1 MHIATSKSEVAVKIH
16 EYQAKELLKE
26 FDVPVLRGKPA
37 FTVDEA
43 VAAAAELGG
52 NCWGVKAQIHAGG
65 RGKAGGVKIA
75 RSSDE
80 VREAATELLGK
91 MLVTKQTGPM
101 GKKVERLYIEAGA
114 EIVAEFY
121 AAVLIDRVTQT
132 VCLMASRVGGTDIE
146 EVAVE
151 HPEEIHKLF
160 IDPLKGLTE
169 EAAFAMAVVLGLAD
183 ELTDKAARMFLNL
196 YRAFIELDASMIE
209 VNPMAVLRNAS
220 IVALDAKVIFDDS
233 ALFRH
238 PQYESLRDLTEED
251 VYERRAH
258 DAGLSYIALDGDIA
272 CMVNGAGLAMATMDT
287 IKLYGAEPANFLDVG
302 GGASVEKVTAAFEI
316 MLANPNIKAILV
328 NIFGGIMHCDTI
340 AEGVIAACR
349 AVNLNVP
356 LVVRMLGT
364 NEEIGR
370 EMLAQSGLPIISA
383 VTMAEAAQK
392 VVAASRGELKAG
404 V

>member
-1 MHIATSKSEVAVKIH
+1 
-16 EYQAKELLKE
+16 
-26 FDVPVLRGKPA
+26 
-37 FTVDEA
+37 
-43 VAAAAELGG
+43 
-52 NCWGVKAQIHAGG
+52 
-65 RGKAGGVKIA
+65 
-75 RSSDE
+75 
-80 VREAATELLGK
+80 
-91 MLVTKQTGPM
+91 
-101 GKKVERLYIEAGA
+101 
-114 EIVAEFY
+114 
-121 AAVLIDRVTQT
+121 
-132 VCLMASRVGGTDIE
+132 
-146 EVAVE
+146 
-151 HPEEIHKLF
+151 
-160 IDPLKGLTE
+160 
-169 EAAFAMAVVLGLAD
+169 
-183 ELTDKAARMFLNL
+183 MFLDL

-209 VNPMAVLRNAS
+209 VNPMAVLRDAS
-220 IVALDAKVIFDDS
+220 IVALDAKVIFDDC

-238 PQYESLRDLTEED
+238 PQYESLRDLSEED
-251 VYERRAH
+251 AYERRAH

-316 MLANPNIKAILV
+316 MLSNPNIKAILV

-383 VTMAEAAQK
+383 VSMAEAAQK

-404 V
+404 A